1 MDTPGGVPAFLAF
14 LRKTAAW
21 STTAALALSLA
32 ACTVPPEEST
42 TAEPTTA
49 SSSPGNNFGNSEAD
63 GGTGISTAEGGTGTS
78 GDSASGVSSSSAPRE
93 RPHGISPSR
102 GTDANAP
109 SQPRAAPDPPPAPG
123 STGRSTGPPLRN
135 DEANSRFVTVDNPSS
150 LSVVVNKQRPLFPL
164 DYAPSGLV
172 KAPVTSAVT
181 GENALLR
188 DDAAAAADRMFEA
201 AAADGINLTL
211 LSGYR
216 SYSTQLTTYNRWVIR
231 LGSVAEADRVSARP
245 GYSEHQTGLALDI
258 GVASGACSLQPCFAK
273 LPAAEWAREN
283 AHKFGY
289 IVRYQPD
296 YYAITGF
303 NPEPWHLRY
312 IGVQDATAM
321 KERGIH
327 TLEEYFGLPPA
338 PRY

>member
-1 MDTPGGVPAFLAF
+1 MDTPGGVLAFTAF

-32 ACTVPPEEST
+32 ACSGQPEETT
-42 TAEPTTA
+42 TAEATTT
-49 SSSPGNNFGNSEAD
+49 SSSPGNNFGSSAAD
-63 GGTGISTAEGGTGTS
+63 GGTDAP
-78 GDSASGVSSSSAPRE
+78 GDSPTGISSSSAPGE
-93 RPHGISPSR
+93 APHGISPFR
-102 GTDANAP
+102 GSDANAP
-109 SQPRAAPDPPPAPG
+109 SQPRPAPDPPPAPG
-123 STGRSTGPPLRN
+123 SSGRSTGPPLRN

-181 GENALLR
+181 GESALLR
-188 DDAAAAADRMFEA
+188 DDTAAAAGKMFDA

-216 SYSTQLTTYNRWVIR
+216 SYRSQLATYNRWVIR

-258 GVASGACSLQPCFAK
+258 GVASGTCSLQPCFAD
-273 LPAAEWAREN
+273 LPAAEWARDN

-289 IVRYQPD
+289 IVRHQPG

-303 NPEPWHLRY
+303 TPEPWHLRY

-321 KERGIH
+321 KKRGIH